1 MKKVFKN
8 YGWLLKFIAAALIL
22 ALGIVMKFVFGAEAD
37 TFVLIFTG
45 FVFVILGLYRII
57 PLLKTLHNRLLK
69 VINLIEIIF
78 DVVIGAIMLFYGL
91 TEKNPGSL
99 YGYMLGSV
107 LYVRAIVYLVSVVL
121 VKETTDQFKFWF
133 HLALFTLG
141 VVVLVKGDIGTGTIT
156 WIIFGMSLVVAGY
169 LSFDGGAHYKRYRYE
184 TNPIKVKVKENN
196 KKKEEVIV
204 DPVITPDKIDEPKKD
219 NSIVQ

>member
-1 MKKVFKN
+1 
-8 YGWLLKFIAAALIL
+8 
-22 ALGIVMKFVFGAEAD
+22 
-37 TFVLIFTG
+37 
-45 FVFVILGLYRII
+45 
-57 PLLKTLHNRLLK
+57 LHNRLLK

-141 VVVLVKGDIGTGTIT
+141 V
-156 WIIFGMSLVVAGY
+156 
-169 LSFDGGAHYKRYRYE
+169 SF
-184 TNPIKVKVKENN
+184 
-196 KKKEEVIV
+196 
-204 DPVITPDKIDEPKKD
+204 
-219 NSIVQ
+219 